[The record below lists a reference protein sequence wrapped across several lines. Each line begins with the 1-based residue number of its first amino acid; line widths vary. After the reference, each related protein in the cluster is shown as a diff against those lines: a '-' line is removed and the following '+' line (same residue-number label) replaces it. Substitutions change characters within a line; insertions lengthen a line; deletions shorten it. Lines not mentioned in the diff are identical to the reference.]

1 MKQRRAEA
9 DDIRQTSCSGRNGSR
24 DSLLYKFGV
33 DFSTPLSST
42 RKHLRVSIG
51 VGSLTTL
58 YKSPAEPQRDRPIP
72 LKGFMAAP
80 SLLPYSAPRC
90 SLFASRPI
98 CTRDTRFK
106 MPRSTPPR
114 TVTLLLP
121 SIASSSSSSST
132 TAMSARQTPQVDFE
146 VLIHTQKLAA
156 ESGQFFDIMSF
167 MTPAQQK
174 RYLTSLA
181 PYQPLPQST
190 SIPNSVPV
198 PPDPTPKRP
207 AEVVPESGIVL
218 EPGQPAIPPIVIPP
232 LESPTL
238 PPPKKPRPQPDLS
251 HLHWKQRQKRLAM
264 IASGEIGEDSDLFI
278 EKDREGPGTS
288 LGISQHEK
296 KGEIDREAIQ
306 SSASYWCV
314 GVLSSCSSSREDY
327 LATQRVRLS

>member
-1 MKQRRAEA
+1 
-9 DDIRQTSCSGRNGSR
+9 
-24 DSLLYKFGV
+24 
-33 DFSTPLSST
+33 
-42 RKHLRVSIG
+42 
-51 VGSLTTL
+51 
-58 YKSPAEPQRDRPIP
+58 
-72 LKGFMAAP
+72 
-80 SLLPYSAPRC
+80 
-90 SLFASRPI
+90 
-98 CTRDTRFK
+98 
-106 MPRSTPPR
+106 
-114 TVTLLLP
+114 
-121 SIASSSSSSST
+121 
-132 TAMSARQTPQVDFE
+132 MSARQTPQVDFE

-207 AEVVPESGIVL
+207 AGVVPESGIVL

-288 LGISQHEK
+288 LGISQHGK

-314 GVLSSCSSSREDY
+314 GVLSSCSSSRED
-327 LATQRVRLS
+327 